1 MTKARILVVEDEF
14 ITGAD
19 LQAKLQEMGFA
30 VPVVADTGESAVQ
43 VAGEQRPDLVLMDI
57 HLKTAMTGIEAA
69 EQIHANY
76 GIPVIFLTGQSDEAT
91 VEKAKVSAP
100 FGYLIKPVDDRALK
114 ITINMA
120 LYKHALD
127 ENLKKQEK
135 TITAL
140 LNATTDALFI
150 LDRDGT
156 ILGLNETL
164 AKRAGK
170 RINEIVNTSF
180 FELIPAG
187 AISTRLAEEIRAGI
201 TGKSNRFEEEY
212 NGQWYD
218 NNIYPIADS
227 TGTVMMIAVFS
238 NDITVR
244 KKVEMEVLHA
254 NEHLQKEKESLLVM
268 SSAID
273 TMEDIVVITDAMGN
287 IEYVNSAFTKK
298 IGYTQAEVVRRHIG
312 EFQNP
317 GDPYAIDKN
326 AFIARSK
333 DAWSGNITLKNK
345 YGLKIKASL
354 RSSPVIKENRLICRT
369 FVLREQL

>member
-1 MTKARILVVEDEF
+1 MTNARILVVEDEF

-19 LQAKLQEMGFA
+19 LQAKLQEMGYD
-30 VPVVADTGESAVQ
+30 VPVVADTGEFAIQ
-43 VAGEQRPDLVLMDI
+43 AAAEHLPDLVLMDI
-57 HLKTAMTGIEAA
+57 HLKGEMTGIGAA
-69 EQIHANY
+69 EQIHSRFS
-76 GIPVIFLTGQSDEAT
+76 IPVIFLTGQSDEAT

-120 LYKHALD
+120 LYKHQLD
-127 ENLKKQEK
+127 ESLKKQEK
-135 TITAL
+135 TIVAL

-156 ILGLNETL
+156 VLALNETL

-170 RINEIVNTSF
+170 RANEIANTSF
-180 FELIPAG
+180 FELIPTG
-187 AISTRLAEEIRAGI
+187 AISTRLAEEIRAGMG
-201 TGKSNRFEEEY
+201 GKSNRFEEES
-212 NGQWYD
+212 GGRWYD

-238 NDITVR
+238 NDITAR
-244 KKVEMEVLHA
+244 KRVEMEVLEA
-254 NEHLQKEKESLLVM
+254 NKSLQKERESLLVM

-287 IEYVNSAFTKK
+287 IEYVNSAFSKK
-298 IGYTQAEVVRRHIG
+298 IGYALADVLRKHIG
-312 EFQNP
+312 ELQNP

-333 DAWSGNITLKNK
+333 DAWSGNITLRNK

-354 RSSPVIKENRLICRT
+354 RSSPVLKENRLICRT

>member
-1 MTKARILVVEDEF
+1 
-14 ITGAD
+14 
-19 LQAKLQEMGFA
+19 
-30 VPVVADTGESAVQ
+30 
-43 VAGEQRPDLVLMDI
+43 MDI
-57 HLKTAMTGIEAA
+57 HLKGAMTGIEAA
-69 EQIHANY
+69 EIIHDKY
-76 GIPVIFLTGQSDEAT
+76 SIPVIFLTGQSDEAT

-127 ENLKKQEK
+127 ESMKKQEQ
-135 TITAL
+135 TIVAL

-150 LDRDGT
+150 IDREGN
-156 ILGLNETL
+156 ILALNETL

-170 RINEIVNTSF
+170 RISELVKTSF
-180 FELIPAG
+180 FELIPSG
-187 AISTRLAEEIRAGI
+187 AISTRLAEEIRAGMG
-201 TGKSNRFEEEY
+201 GKASRFEEEAA
-212 NGQWYD
+212 GKWFD
-218 NNIYPIADS
+218 NNIYPISDS

-238 NDITVR
+238 NDITAR
-244 KKVEMEVLHA
+244 KRVEMEVLEA
-254 NEHLQKEKESLLVM
+254 NRSLQKERENLLVM

-273 TMEDIVVITDAMGN
+273 TMDDIVVITDAVGN
-287 IEYVNSAFTKK
+287 IEYINTAFTKK
-298 IGYTQAEVVRRHIG
+298 LGYTQIEVARKHIS
-312 EFQNP
+312 ELQNP

-326 AFIARSK
+326 AFIARKK

-354 RSSPVIKENRLICRT
+354 RSTPVIKENTLICRT

>member
-1 MTKARILVVEDEF
+1 MTNARILVVEDEF

-19 LQAKLQEMGFA
+19 LQAKLQEMGYD
-30 VPVVADTGESAVQ
+30 VPVVADTGEFAIQ
-43 VAGEQRPDLVLMDI
+43 AAAEHLPDLVLMDI
-57 HLKTAMTGIEAA
+57 HLKGEMTGIGAA
-69 EQIHANY
+69 EQIHSRFS
-76 GIPVIFLTGQSDEAT
+76 IPVIFLTGQSDEAT

-120 LYKHALD
+120 LYKHQLD
-127 ENLKKQEK
+127 ESLKKQEK
-135 TITAL
+135 TIVAL

-156 ILGLNETL
+156 VLALNETL

-170 RINEIVNTSF
+170 RANEIANTSF
-180 FELIPAG
+180 FELIPTG
-187 AISTRLAEEIRAGI
+187 AISTRLAEEIRAGMG
-201 TGKSNRFEEEY
+201 GKSNRFEEES
-212 NGQWYD
+212 GGRWYD

-238 NDITVR
+238 NDITAR
-244 KKVEMEVLHA
+244 KRVEMEVLEA
-254 NEHLQKEKESLLVM
+254 NKSLQKERESLLVM

-287 IEYVNSAFTKK
+287 IEYVNSAFSKK
-298 IGYTQAEVVRRHIG
+298 IGYALADVLRKHIG
-312 EFQNP
+312 ELQNP

-333 DAWSGNITLKNK
+333 DAWSGNITLRNK
-345 YGLKIKASL
+345 YGLKIKTSL
-354 RSSPVIKENRLICRT
+354 RSSPVLKENRLICRT

>member
-1 MTKARILVVEDEF
+1 MNTARILVVEDEF

-19 LQAKLQEMGFA
+19 LQSKLQDMGYD
-30 VPVVADTGESAVQ
+30 VPVVADTGEYAVQ
-43 VAGEQRPDLVLMDI
+43 AAAEHMPDLVLMDI
-57 HLKTAMTGIEAA
+57 HLKGAMTGIDAA
-69 EQIHANY
+69 EQIHNRFS
-76 GIPVIFLTGQSDEAT
+76 IPVIFLTGQSDEAT

-120 LYKHALD
+120 LYKHQMD
-127 ENLKKQEK
+127 ESLKKQER
-135 TITAL
+135 TIVAL

-150 LDRDGT
+150 IDRDGM
-156 ILGLNETL
+156 ILALNETL
-164 AKRAGK
+164 AKRVGK
-170 RINEIVNTSF
+170 PINELIKTSF

-187 AISTRLAEEIRAGI
+187 AISTRLAEEIRAAMG
-201 TGKSNRFEEEY
+201 GKSTRFEEEH
-212 NGQWYD
+212 GGRWFD

-227 TGTVMMIAVFS
+227 TGTVMMIAIFS

-244 KKVEMEVLHA
+244 KKVEMEVLEA
-254 NEHLQKEKESLLVM
+254 NKNLQKERESLLVM

-273 TMEDIVVITDAMGN
+273 TMDDIVVITDAMGN
-287 IEYVNSAFTKK
+287 IEYVNAAFTKK
-298 IGYTQAEVVRRHIG
+298 IGYAPGDVVRKHIG
-312 EFQNP
+312 ELQNP

-333 DAWSGNITLKNK
+333 DAWAGNITLKNK

-354 RSSPVIKENRLICRT
+354 RSTPVMKDNRLLCRT

>member
-1 MTKARILVVEDEF
+1 MNKARILVVEDEF

-19 LQAKLQEMGFA
+19 LQAKLQEMGYD
-30 VPVVADTGESAVQ
+30 VPVVADTGEYAVEA
-43 VAGEQRPDLVLMDI
+43 AGKQMPDLVLMDI
-57 HLKTAMTGIEAA
+57 HLKDKMTGIEAG
-69 EQIHANY
+69 EIIHERY
-76 GIPVIFLTGQSDEAT
+76 GTPIIFLTGQSDEAT

-114 ITINMA
+114 ISINMA

-127 ENLKKQEK
+127 KSLQKQER

-150 LDRDGT
+150 LDHDGT
-156 ILGLNETL
+156 ILFLNETL

-170 RINEIVNTSF
+170 RMNEIVNTSF
-180 FELIPAG
+180 FELISSG
-187 AISTRLAEEIRAGI
+187 AISTHLAEEIRAGMA
-201 TGKSNRFEEEY
+201 GKSSRFEEEA
-212 NGQWYD
+212 GGRWYD

-238 NDITVR
+238 NDISAR
-244 KKVEMEVLHA
+244 KQIEMDVLEA
-254 NEHLQKEKESLLVM
+254 NKNLQKEKEKLLMMV
-268 SSAID
+268 SAID

-287 IEYVNSAFTKK
+287 IEYINTAFTKK
-298 IGYTQAEVVRRHIG
+298 IGYPQAEVAGRHIG
-312 EFQNP
+312 ELQNP
-317 GDPYAIDKN
+317 GDRFAIDKN
-326 AFIARSK
+326 AFIVRSK

-354 RSSPVIKENRLICRT
+354 RSSLVMDQNRLICRT

>member
-19 LQAKLQEMGFA
+19 IQAKLQDMGYE
-30 VPVVADTGESAVQ
+30 VPVVADTGEYAVQ
-43 VAGEQRPDLVLMDI
+43 AAGEQMPDLVLMDI
-57 HLKTAMTGIEAA
+57 HLKGAMTGIEAA
-69 EQIHANY
+69 EQIHTKY
-76 GIPVIFLTGQSDEAT
+76 SLPVIFLTGQSDEAT
-91 VEKAKVSAP
+91 VEKAKISAP
-100 FGYLIKPVDDRALK
+100 FGYLIKPVDDRALR

-127 ENLKKQEK
+127 ESMKKQEQ
-135 TITAL
+135 TIIAL

-150 LDRDGT
+150 IDREGS
-156 ILGLNETL
+156 ILALNETL

-170 RINEIVNTSF
+170 RIPELVKTSF
-180 FELIPAG
+180 FELIPSG
-187 AISTRLAEEIRAGI
+187 AISTRLAEEIRAGMG
-201 TGKSNRFEEEY
+201 GKANRFEEEA
-212 NGQWYD
+212 NGRWFD

-244 KKVEMEVLHA
+244 KRVEMEVLEA
-254 NEHLQKEKESLLVM
+254 NKNLQKERENLLVM

-273 TMEDIVVITDAMGN
+273 TMDDIVVITDAMGN
-287 IEYVNSAFTKK
+287 IEYVNTAFTKK
-298 IGYTQAEVVRRHIG
+298 IGYTPHEVQRKHIG
-312 EFQNP
+312 ELQNP

-326 AFIARSK
+326 AFFARK
-333 DAWSGNITLKNK
+333 TDAWSGNITLKNK

-354 RSSPVIKENRLICRT
+354 RSTPVMKDNRLICRT